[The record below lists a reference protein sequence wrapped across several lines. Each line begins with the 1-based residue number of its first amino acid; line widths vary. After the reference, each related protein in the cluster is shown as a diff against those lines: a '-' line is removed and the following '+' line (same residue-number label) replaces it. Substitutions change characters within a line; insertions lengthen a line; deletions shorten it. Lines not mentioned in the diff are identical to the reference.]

1 MGERAVLYEA
11 ADRIGMI
18 TLNRPDHR
26 NAMTPELLDAFS
38 EAIGEARND
47 QEIRCLVIT
56 GKGRCFSA
64 GADLRSSMQ
73 RSDLGKPSRDA
84 SFAMYEPFL
93 QVLDV
98 EVPVIA
104 AMNGHTVGGGF
115 GLTLLADIRVANV
128 DAKYGVNFARLGIH
142 SGLGISYL
150 LPRLVGA
157 ANASELLFTGK
168 LIRGDEALRIGLV
181 THAEEADEVLPTA
194 MGLAHAIAGS
204 APMAV
209 QQMKASIRRG
219 LRWEIR
225 EAALEEAELQAE
237 SLATDD
243 AKEGVSAILREAGT
257 RVHRDINPCW
267 QPRNYRYRSTPYPN
281 GCGALPIPMDP
292 APARMMAARGM
303 IPVKGGDL
311 VLLLVQL
318 TADADSGVSSSAG
331 DTLKGL
337 PETVLLPA
345 CEHGAPSSR
354 LS

>member
-11 ADRIGMI
+11 ADRIGVI
-18 TLNRPDHR
+18 SLNRPDQR

-38 EAIGEARND
+38 EAIGEARSD
-47 QEIRCLVIT
+47 DEIRCLVIT
-56 GKGRCFSA
+56 GRGRCFSA

-115 GLTLLADIRVANV
+115 GLSLLADIRVANV

-157 ANASELLFTGK
+157 AYASELLFTGR
-168 LIRGDEALRIGLV
+168 LIRGDEALRIGLA
-181 THAEEADEVLPTA
+181 THAEEPA
-194 MGLAHAIAGS
+194 MGLARAIAAS

-225 EAALEEAELQAE
+225 EAALEEAGLQAA
-237 SLATDD
+237 SLSTED
-243 AKEGVSAILREAGT
+243 AKEGVSAILEKRE
-257 RVHRDINPCW
+257 
-267 QPRNYRYRSTPYPN
+267 
-281 GCGALPIPMDP
+281 
-292 APARMMAARGM
+292 
-303 IPVKGGDL
+303 
-311 VLLLVQL
+311 
-318 TADADSGVSSSAG
+318 
-331 DTLKGL
+331 
-337 PETVLLPA
+337 PEFT
-345 CEHGAPSSR
+345 GR
-354 LS
+354 

>member
-1 MGERAVLYEA
+1 MGERAVLYEG
-11 ADRIGMI
+11 ADLIGMI
-18 TLNRPDHR
+18 SLNRPDHR

-38 EAIGEARND
+38 EAIAEARGD
-47 QEIRCLVIT
+47 QKIRCLVIT
-56 GKGRCFSA
+56 GRGPCFSA

-73 RSDLGKPSRDA
+73 RSDSGKPSRDA

-115 GLTLLADIRVANV
+115 GLSLLADIRIANV

-157 ANASELLFTGK
+157 AHAAELLFTGK

-181 THAEEADEVLPTA
+181 THAEAAEEVLPTA
-194 MGLAHAIAGS
+194 MGLARAIAGS

-225 EAALEEAELQAE
+225 EAALDEAGLQAA
-237 SLATDD
+237 SLSTED
-243 AKEGVSAILREAGT
+243 AKEGVSAILEKREPDFTG
-257 RVHRDINPCW
+257 R
-267 QPRNYRYRSTPYPN
+267 
-281 GCGALPIPMDP
+281 
-292 APARMMAARGM
+292 
-303 IPVKGGDL
+303 
-311 VLLLVQL
+311 
-318 TADADSGVSSSAG
+318 
-331 DTLKGL
+331 
-337 PETVLLPA
+337 
-345 CEHGAPSSR
+345 
-354 LS
+354 

>member
-1 MGERAVLYEA
+1 MGERAVLYEG

-18 TLNRPDHR
+18 SLNRPDHR

-38 EAIGEARND
+38 EAIAEARGD

-56 GKGRCFSA
+56 GRGPCFSA

-73 RSDLGKPSRDA
+73 RSDSGKPSRDA

-93 QVLDV
+93 QVLDI

-115 GLTLLADIRVANV
+115 GLSLLADIRVANV

-157 ANASELLFTGK
+157 AHAAELLFTGK
-168 LIRGDEALRIGLV
+168 LIRGDEALRLGLV
-181 THAEEADEVLPTA
+181 THAEAAEEVLPTA
-194 MGLAHAIAGS
+194 MGLARAIAGS

-225 EAALEEAELQAE
+225 EAALDEAGLQAA
-237 SLATDD
+237 SLSTED
-243 AKEGVSAILREAGT
+243 AKEGLSAILEKREPDFTG
-257 RVHRDINPCW
+257 R
-267 QPRNYRYRSTPYPN
+267 
-281 GCGALPIPMDP
+281 
-292 APARMMAARGM
+292 
-303 IPVKGGDL
+303 
-311 VLLLVQL
+311 
-318 TADADSGVSSSAG
+318 
-331 DTLKGL
+331 
-337 PETVLLPA
+337 
-345 CEHGAPSSR
+345 
-354 LS
+354 

>member
-11 ADRIGMI
+11 ANRIGTI

-38 EAIGEARND
+38 EAIGEARSD
-47 QEIRCLVIT
+47 EKLRCLVIT

-115 GLTLLADIRVANV
+115 GLALLADIRVANV

-157 ANASELLFTGK
+157 AHASELLFTGK
-168 LIRGDEALRIGLV
+168 LVRGDEALRIGLV
-181 THAEEADEVLPTA
+181 THAEEAGEVLPTA
-194 MGLAHAIAGS
+194 MELASAIAGS
-204 APMAV
+204 APKAV
-209 QQMKASIRRG
+209 QQMKASLLRG

-225 EAALEEAELQAE
+225 EAALEEAGLQAE

-243 AKEGVSAILREAGT
+243 AKEGVSAILQKRE
-257 RVHRDINPCW
+257 
-267 QPRNYRYRSTPYPN
+267 
-281 GCGALPIPMDP
+281 
-292 APARMMAARGM
+292 
-303 IPVKGGDL
+303 
-311 VLLLVQL
+311 
-318 TADADSGVSSSAG
+318 
-331 DTLKGL
+331 
-337 PETVLLPA
+337 PEFT
-345 CEHGAPSSR
+345 GR
-354 LS
+354 